1 MSKEENNT
9 QKAYRI
15 DKNLALGRQL
25 IEEGKKIDT
34 ALKLIN
40 KSARSGETKGK
51 SYFEV
56 GRIIR
61 NGLPGLE
68 ANPEESRG
76 YFDAAR
82 ENFNAQEED
91 KDGRDYRERGDY
103 YYYGYGTHP
112 ADSNQALEFYDL
124 GAKEGDEES
133 KKKADA
139 IRATLKKGNSEQ
151 APRFDKKAVVSLSE
165 EKEEKKPAP
174 VVEEKKPEPIIPEGG
189 SPVYY
194 AKAKESPAIR
204 SEGQAIK
211 TDDKDINEVIDNEQR
226 LRKALRILDSASASR
241 QDKLDAI
248 ERAKEASK
256 EGSCRA
262 SVLVAYLYEGDN
274 DFVKKDYLLAQSY
287 YEKAI
292 SQGSVSALYRLGT
305 LYTDRDASFY
315 DADKGHARIIESA
328 RKGYSWAL
336 LYLGDCF
343 REKVRDPRNLDVAY
357 RYYALAGE
365 RGLGLAYHNR
375 AEIDASRQQFE
386 LASEHEKLA
395 LNHGYDSTK
404 GYQDPVFYSLHI

>member
-139 IRATLKKGNSEQ
+139 IRATLKKGDSEQ

-211 TDDKDINEVIDNEQR
+211 TDDKDINEVIDKEQR

-287 YEKAI
+287 Y
-292 SQGSVSALYRLGT
+292 
-305 LYTDRDASFY
+305 
-315 DADKGHARIIESA
+315 
-328 RKGYSWAL
+328 
-336 LYLGDCF
+336 
-343 REKVRDPRNLDVAY
+343 
-357 RYYALAGE
+357 
-365 RGLGLAYHNR
+365 
-375 AEIDASRQQFE
+375 
-386 LASEHEKLA
+386 
-395 LNHGYDSTK
+395 
-404 GYQDPVFYSLHI
+404 